1 MHSYTDEQVRLRAVL
16 EQNKYEIKPND
27 PLLLRKIEMD
37 RKQAEFKEKS
47 KNFMVQ
53 IISWHYVKIS
63 VK

>member
-1 MHSYTDEQVRLRAVL
+1 MARKINTDLKTYTDEQKRLKTVL
-16 EQNKYEIKPND
+16 EQNKYVIKPND

-53 IISWHYVKIS
+53 IIS
-63 VK
+63 

>member
-53 IISWHYVKIS
+53 IIS
-63 VK
+63 